1 MNCASMKKIFV
12 IVIIAVVICLLGYLY
27 YNSQYETEYFTI
39 SVFPSSWYDSKTKV
53 ELKMV
58 KNYDSDSLAI
68 EEQTNLYHTLQE
80 MHNDRVEEA
89 RKEGNTG
96 NVILFSRMR
105 DEQRCLIKIVRKR
118 NCDFE
123 ELKELI
129 IKYGVNSVKVEKYCE
144 SHQVKL
150 IMYPMLSDF

>member
-1 MNCASMKKIFV
+1 MKKILA

-27 YNSQYETEYFTI
+27 YDSQYETEYYTI

-53 ELKMV
+53 ELKKV

-96 NVILFSRMR
+96 NVMIFSRMR

-129 IKYGVNSVKVEKYCE
+129 IKYGVNSEKVEKYCE
-144 SHQVKL
+144 SNQVKL